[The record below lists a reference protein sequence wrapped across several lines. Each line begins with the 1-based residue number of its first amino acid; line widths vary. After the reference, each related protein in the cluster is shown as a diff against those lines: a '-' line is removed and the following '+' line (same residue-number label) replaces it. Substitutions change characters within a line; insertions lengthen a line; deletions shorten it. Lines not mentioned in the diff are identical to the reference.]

1 MPASFF
7 FFPAARGTRRG
18 RRCAFYWLWA
28 WKNRA
33 MGPIKKDMG
42 VLTFG
47 FGAVAYGLL
56 VFKQSL
62 RVGPLS

>member
-1 MPASFF
+1 
-7 FFPAARGTRRG
+7 
-18 RRCAFYWLWA
+18 
-28 WKNRA
+28 